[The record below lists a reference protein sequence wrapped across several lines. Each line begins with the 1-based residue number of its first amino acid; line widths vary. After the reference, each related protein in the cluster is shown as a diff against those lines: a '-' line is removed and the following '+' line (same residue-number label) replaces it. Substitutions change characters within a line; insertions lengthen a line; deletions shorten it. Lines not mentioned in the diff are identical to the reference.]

1 MYMSRAAT
9 ATRVNIDAQRPDIVR
24 IEAQIKHAE
33 RKRERAEQELERLTQ
48 TENEQ
53 KLKLQ
58 SLEEDLRTAQRAA
71 NQAQGG

>member
-1 MYMSRAAT
+1 MYVSKAAT
-9 ATRVNIDAQRPDIVR
+9 TTRVNVNAQRPNIVR

-71 NQAQGG
+71 NQAQGR